1 MEQVESVSA
10 LENWIH
16 QMVQIEWLSTAIT
29 VAIVLAIT
37 AFVSHLLTNLLVRV
51 LSHDEVPLPSSS
63 IFVNIGRVAVWCLGV
78 AIVLSSCFNVDVSA
92 AVAALGV
99 GGIALS
105 LGFQDTIS
113 NLIGGLQI
121 SIGGIVQPG
130 DHIEVGGERGVVTDV
145 TWRHTTIEDTAGNRA
160 IIPNS
165 VINKS
170 ALIQL
175 PPLRKIVVP
184 ITVAAEGAELDVLEQ
199 QLITAAR
206 DAVKPVAILE
216 KDPIV
221 LFSAMGDFGSVGS
234 LIVWITEN
242 KKATDAKSAIVRAI
256 APYVR
261 K

>member
-1 MEQVESVSA
+1 MEEVESVGT
-10 LENWIH
+10 LESMIH
-16 QMVQIEWLSTAIT
+16 QVVQVEWLSTALTAI
-29 VAIVLAIT
+29 IVLAAT
-37 AFVSHLLTNLLVRV
+37 AVVSHLLTKLLLRV

-63 IFVNIGRVAVWCLGV
+63 IFVNIGRVAVWCLGIAV
-78 AIVLSSCFNVDVSA
+78 VLSSCFNVDVSA
-92 AVAALGV
+92 AVAAMGV

-130 DHIEVGGERGVVTDV
+130 DNIEVGGERGVVTDV
-145 TWRHTTIEDTAGNRA
+145 TWRHTTIEDTAGKKA

-175 PPLRKIVVP
+175 PPLRKIVIP
-184 ITVAAEGAELDVLEQ
+184 ITVSLEGAELDSLATKIAE
-199 QLITAAR
+199 AAR
-206 DAVKPVAILE
+206 QAVEPIADLE
-216 KDPIV
+216 KDPLV
-221 LFSAMGDFGSVGS
+221 LFSAMGDWGTQGS
-234 LIVWITEN
+234 LIVWITEDD
-242 KKATDAKSAIVRAI
+242 KAVDAKSAIVAAV

-261 K
+261 G